1 MDLEAFTAMRPA
13 WAMEPCLYIVK
24 QMAAGNTAHR
34 CGASGTHMYNNADMP
49 YGSSAASLT
58 GLLGRMTMYLNYW
71 LPVKGTIYAA
81 LRIRKQLVAE
91 PTQRTAMDSQGNT
104 YNVDRGNQTLVLSRE
119 KEFHAELDRRGFR
132 WRGDRKNELFVPRTK
147 VEELIAAMRTIR
159 GESMYLFDSSIITE
173 DRHYRGGTRRERVT
187 VTETAPRAQ
196 PDRGVRV
203 PSITVRLS
211 KHAIDQLRSA
221 NPNHFRQLLNILR
234 EYDEERAARTVTLPR
249 AEIDEIREE
258 TPRGRDLVRGL
269 QQTLRRR
276 SPRLAAQK
284 N

>member
-1 MDLEAFTAMRPA
+1 MDLEAFIAMPPE

-24 QMAAGNTAHR
+24 QMAAGNIAHR
-34 CGASGTHMYNNADMP
+34 CGASGTHMYNNADLP

-91 PTQRTAMDSQGNT
+91 PTQRTAVDSQGNT

-119 KEFHAELDRRGFR
+119 KEFHSELDRRGFR
-132 WRGDRKNELFVPRTK
+132 WRNDRKNELFVPRTK
-147 VEELIAAMRTIR
+147 VEELIAAMRTVR
-159 GESMYLFDSSIITE
+159 GENLYLFDSSIITE
-173 DRHYRGGTRRERVT
+173 DQNYRGGTRRERVT
-187 VTETAPRAQ
+187 VTETAPRTQ
-196 PDRGVRV
+196 PDRGARV
-203 PSITVRLS
+203 PTITVRLS

-234 EYDEERAARTVTLPR
+234 EYDEERATPTVTLPR
-249 AEIDEIREE
+249 AEIEKIREE

-284 N
+284 K